1 MARVKQT
8 VSLIGGLIYLTYML
22 CFCFLAMVNIMQ
34 ITGHA
39 DRKAGASASQPKGST
54 PEVEQAVS
62 WGNLSGVSASV
73 SDLMALE
80 KRMTLVLGPSLI
92 SIKNYQLLHFLEEG
106 ESDPSE
112 AKNACCTFAR

>member
-8 VSLIGGLIYLTYML
+8 VSLIGGLIYLTNML

-34 ITGHA
+34 ITHRA
-39 DRKAGASASQPKGST
+39 EREAGVSASQPEGDA

-62 WGNLSGVSASV
+62 GGNLSGVSASV

-80 KRMTLVLGPSLI
+80 NRKTLVLEPSLI
-92 SIKNYQLLHFLEEG
+92 SIKKL
-106 ESDPSE
+106 S
-112 AKNACCTFAR
+112 TFTFPRGRRVRSQ